1 MEDLRL
7 AIIVLGVFAI
17 FGVLVHGIWTIRKNN
32 KQDKADTES
41 DPVRGHAGQHY
52 GSDSEEHYI
61 KISIDDPLLDD
72 VPSRNEGTA
81 DSNGADVPEVDPL
94 LGDKPLYDQ
103 SDLQPEPAQPD
114 TLKRQSGRVEEVSS
128 HSPATSQSDT
138 LTPQEQSP
146 VPETTAHRFD
156 EDDIGEVRLVGR
168 QEPASVKATIK
179 ESTPEP
185 ESEPLPEPPSSLLK
199 KDQEPEMKIDTSIDI
214 DDKPVKRAT
223 PEPKVTTETKKVG
236 GKKGGIAERAR
247 KMVGRSDTAKKAEKD
262 QIRLDL
268 DDKVDIDAEQS
279 SQKEPEAADQEV
291 LIISIR
297 APEGKA
303 IPGAALLP
311 ALLTLGFKFG
321 EHNMF
326 HRHANSNGK
335 GPKLFSL
342 ANMFNPGTF
351 DIDNMEKFSTAGL
364 SLFMILPIEAD
375 PHQVFNMMHN
385 AARKLADEFDLQ
397 ILDGRRSAL
406 TKQSLQQY
414 VEKIREF
421 ERRRMIKRA

>member
-7 AIIVLGVFAI
+7 AIIVLGAFAI
-17 FGVLVHGIWTIRKNN
+17 VGVLVHGIWTIRKNS
-32 KQDKADTES
+32 KEEIRDEPGHRDTPDES
-41 DPVRGHAGQHY
+41 
-52 GSDSEEHYI
+52 GSDHEYV
-61 KISIDDPLLDD
+61 KISIDDPLLNDPLIDD
-72 VPSRNEGTA
+72 PSLD
-81 DSNGADVPEVDPL
+81 DSLKERAELDGNVNLKTSAKLSESSDPL
-94 LGDKPLYDQ
+94 LGDQPLYEK
-103 SDLQPEPAQPD
+103 SDLHHSLENDTKLSSDSTSRQP
-114 TLKRQSGRVEEVSS
+114 SS
-128 HSPATSQSDT
+128 SASKAEH
-138 LTPQEQSP
+138 TPRHERHHYD
-146 VPETTAHRFD
+146 A
-156 EDDIGEVRLVGR
+156 DDIGEVRLVAR
-168 QEPASVKATIK
+168 QPTPEKNDNVIDTPQENEPAQV
-179 ESTPEP
+179 
-185 ESEPLPEPPSSLLK
+185 PEPPSSLLK
-199 KDQEPEMKIDTSIDI
+199 KEDEIDRRIDLSIDI
-214 DDKPVKRAT
+214 DDAPKKRTT

-236 GKKGGIAERAR
+236 GKKSGIAEKAR
-247 KMVGRSDTAKKAEKD
+247 KIVGRGETAKKAEKD

-268 DDKVDIDAEQS
+268 DEKVDLDEAS
-279 SQKEPEAADQEV
+279 SNAQKEQESPEQEV
-291 LIISIR
+291 LIISV
-297 APEGKA
+297 KA
-303 IPGAALLP
+303 SDGRMISGAALLP

-351 DIDNMEKFSTAGL
+351 DIDNMEKFSTAGI